1 MPIIKYFY
9 IYHIEFQPLSL
20 DSRSKSISLT
30 TAHSIAAR
38 CLRKSKIVITTL
50 YKFIIPSTMIQNKD
64 Q

>member
-1 MPIIKYFY
+1 MLIIKYIH
-9 IYHIEFQPLSL
+9 IYLIEFQPLSL

-50 YKFIIPSTMIQNKD
+50 YKFIIPNAITQNKD